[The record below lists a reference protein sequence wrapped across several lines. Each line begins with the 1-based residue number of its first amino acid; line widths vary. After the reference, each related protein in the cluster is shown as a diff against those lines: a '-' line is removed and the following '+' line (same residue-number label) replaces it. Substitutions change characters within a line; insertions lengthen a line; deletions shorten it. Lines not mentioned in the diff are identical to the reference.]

1 MIKNGVNCLGI
12 RLKNKMTTLDCLNSR
27 LNEINKI
34 CNSTKIK
41 EINSLQRQLNNSNI
55 AKISKLFSESCGT
68 KYLNQI
74 SNIFPVMQK
83 INKQYFSLPFDVYS
97 NVYSKLLYDN
107 YNFTAAFF
115 EKSENEQ
122 IEITLKNKDEV
133 GLRKLFS
140 TITKEEAEKF
150 VDFIWRTPLLGFKDP
165 NRTGEK
171 IFNELEKKFNNNL
184 ETISK
189 GKKLYRVRIWEKE
202 MQSDFTGPQMFER
215 PFGMGLYGRYDCFGE
230 NPLYMAEDIKTS
242 LCEIKDEQ
250 SSKTGICA
258 ELKYDAKILDMSSEN
273 IIFELC
279 NKQKQTGRINEYI
292 MPNFIS
298 ECCKLIA
305 HNNGIQLDG
314 LKYKSSIH
322 SNGVN
327 YVFFDFGKGHFT
339 DLKIIKNE
347 ELNKIEV

>member
-1 MIKNGVNCLGI
+1 M
-12 RLKNKMTTLDCLNSR
+12 
-27 LNEINKI
+27 
-34 CNSTKIK
+34 
-41 EINSLQRQLNNSNI
+41 
-55 AKISKLFSESCGT
+55 
-68 KYLNQI
+68 
-74 SNIFPVMQK
+74 
-83 INKQYFSLPFDVYS
+83 
-97 NVYSKLLYDN
+97 
-107 YNFTAAFF
+107 
-115 EKSENEQ
+115 
-122 IEITLKNKDEV
+122 
-133 GLRKLFS
+133 
-140 TITKEEAEKF
+140 
-150 VDFIWRTPLLGFKDP
+150 GFKNP

-202 MQSDFTGPQMFER
+202 MQSDFTDPQMFKR
-215 PFGMGLYGRYDCFGE
+215 PFGMSLYGRYDCFGE
-230 NPLYMAEDIKTS
+230 NPLYMAEDIRTS

-258 ELKYDAKILDMSSEN
+258 ELKYDAKILDMCSEN

-279 NKQKQTGRINEYI
+279 NKQKESGRINEYI

-322 SNGVN
+322 TNGVN
-327 YVFFDFGKGHFT
+327 YVFFVFGKGNFT
-339 DLKIIKNE
+339 NLEIIKNE
-347 ELNKIEV
+347 EVNYHRQSRWLWFAINGLPQTAASRVATPPIVISKCRPLCGLHSPDSECTAVSRTRLSRPC